1 MNDHISIPGVKLINY
16 SIFLDL
22 RGDFKKTFNA
32 TLLKENQIQFDVR
45 ESYIT
50 TSKKN
55 VLRGMHFQSP
65 PYDQDKIV
73 SCIEGEV
80 IDVIVDLRKESPSYK
95 KVNSFNLIDKNPAF
109 LFLPK
114 GIAHGFLSMSEKSQM
129 QYFLNSEYQPDYDDG
144 ILWSSIDFDWQINN
158 PIMSER
164 DKLHQPLT
172 HFESPF

>member
-1 MNDHISIPGVKLINY
+1 MNDYISIPGVRLINY
-16 SIFLDL
+16 SFFSDL
-22 RGDFKKTFNA
+22 RGVFKKTFNA
-32 TLLKENQIQFDVR
+32 TLLKENQIQFNVR

-80 IDVIVDLRKESPSYK
+80 IDVIVDLRKESSAYK

-114 GIAHGFLSMSEKSQM
+114 GIAHGFISMSEKSQM
-129 QYFLNSEYQPDYDDG
+129 IYFLNNEYQPDYDDG

>member
-1 MNDHISIPGVKLINY
+1 MNDQISSPGVKFINF
-16 SIFLDL
+16 SIFSDL

-32 TLLKENQIQFDVR
+32 TLLKENQIQFDVK

-55 VLRGMHFQSP
+55 VLRGMHFQLP

-95 KVNSFNLIDKNPAF
+95 KVNSFNLIDKNSAF

-114 GIAHGFLSMSEKSQM
+114 GIAHGFLSISEKSQM

-144 ILWSSIDFDWQINN
+144 ILWSSIDFDWQIKN